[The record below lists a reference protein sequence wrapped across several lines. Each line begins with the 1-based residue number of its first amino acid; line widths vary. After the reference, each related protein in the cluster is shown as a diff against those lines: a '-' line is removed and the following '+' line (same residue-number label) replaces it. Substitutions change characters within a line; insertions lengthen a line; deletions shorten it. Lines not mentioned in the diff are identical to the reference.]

1 MSRTAA
7 RQNGGGSRLYFGDNL
22 TVRREHVKDESVDLI
37 YLDPPFNS
45 NANYNVLFR
54 SPSGFESDAQ
64 VEAFRDSWEWAE
76 SARDAYADVIEANGD
91 VALVVSSLKKWLG
104 ENPMMAYIVM
114 MAARLIELRRVL
126 KPDGCL
132 YLHCDPTASHY
143 LKLILDAVFDHAS
156 YQNEIVWLRSKNP
169 KGSQHANTRFG
180 SATDSIPFYPTGNPT
195 FNADLI
201 RTKLTPEQVAEKYPS
216 IDDLGLFADGP
227 ILRSESMGARPN
239 LVYKYKGFT
248 PAPARS

>member
-1 MSRTAA
+1 MPRTGP
-7 RQNGGGSRLYFGDNL
+7 RQNGCGSRLYFGDSL
-22 TVRREHVKDESVDLI
+22 TVLREHVKDESVDLI

-104 ENPMMAYIVM
+104 ENAMMAYIVM

-126 KPDGCL
+126 KPTGSL

-143 LKLILDAVFDHAS
+143 LKIVLDAIFEPSNFVA
-156 YQNEIVWLRSKNP
+156 EIVWRRTNARGTKERWPRLHDTIFHYSK
-169 KGSQHANTRFG
+169 S
-180 SATDSIPFYPTGNPT
+180 D
-195 FNADLI
+195 
-201 RTKLTPEQVAEKYPS
+201 
-216 IDDLGLFADGP
+216 
-227 ILRSESMGARPN
+227 
-239 LVYKYKGFT
+239 
-248 PAPARS
+248 